1 MLKLLY
7 SDENFFVPAN
17 VYIIGMMNTADRSLA
32 MLDYALRRRF
42 AFFEMKPGF
51 DSDGFREYRMALANN
66 NFNNL
71 IDCIK
76 ELNSAIAK
84 DDSLGEG
91 FYVGHSYFCNLQNI
105 NYKTLSNIV
114 EYEILPL
121 LKEYWYDEPVKVK
134 AWEEKL
140 RSSIK

>member
-1 MLKLLY
+1 
-7 SDENFFVPAN
+7 
-17 VYIIGMMNTADRSLA
+17 
-32 MLDYALRRRF
+32 
-42 AFFEMKPGF
+42 
-51 DSDGFREYRMALANN
+51 MALANN